1 MARYTLQQL
10 QNIEAA
16 YAEGVL
22 RVKIGDRD
30 VTYHSRA
37 EMRELIMDIRADL
50 GIVDTT
56 RPGPLVFNTMS
67 YDRGA
72 R

>member
-1 MARYTLQQL
+1 MSYTLQQL
-10 QNIEAA
+10 QNLEAA

-22 RVKIGDRD
+22 RAKIGDRD

-37 EMRELIMDIRADL
+37 EMRELIQEIRAEL
-50 GIVDTT
+50 GVVDMT
-56 RPGPLVFNTMS
+56 RPGPLTFNVMS